1 MSDDIRDMF
10 TYNSSTHAHY
20 QAITGSAASAS
31 YLDNGVN
38 GKKMFS
44 GKKPVYLVVR
54 VGTTFA
60 KLTSLGIALETDTV
74 TAFNS
79 TLKQVLN
86 MTIAKASL
94 VAGACVVCQ
103 ILPNQN
109 WQRYMRLYFTNNGTT
124 EDAGTVY
131 AYLTD
136 QPENI
141 DAQIDVA

>member
-10 TYNSSTHAHY
+10 TYNSSTYAHY
-20 QAITGSAASAS
+20 QAITGNAASNS
-31 YLDNGVN
+31 YIDLGVN
-38 GKKMFS
+38 AKKMFS

-54 VGTTFA
+54 VGTAFA
-60 KLTSLGIALETDTV
+60 KLTSLGIALESDTSSGFGAV
-74 TAFNS
+74 
-79 TLKQVLN
+79 LKQVLN
-86 MTIAKASL
+86 MTIAKAGL
-94 VAGACVVCQ
+94 TAGACVVCQ

-109 WQRYMRLYFTNNGTT
+109 WQRYLRLYFTNNGTA